1 MLSFLKRH
9 KILWTILL
17 CLLCAV
23 LVVTLIYHIHC
34 YLSVYKYMIEDFGD
48 YKGDFAVLADFC
60 TAYAAQKQPN
70 NGETFWFYCQRNSL
84 SYNGQPI
91 ALTDEVLNCLERVD
105 GAFPHKDAQLDGIR
119 CTGDAVYFVTHSGQ
133 YAVAYS
139 PNGKPTS
146 VSGLSAEDVFTI
158 SASDGWYHV
167 ARNNH

>member
-1 MLSFLKRH
+1 MLSFIKRH
-9 KILWTILL
+9 KILCSILL

-23 LVVTLIYHIHC
+23 LLAALIYHIHC
-34 YLSVYKYMIEDFGD
+34 YLSVYKYMIEDFSD

-60 TAYAAQKQPN
+60 SAYAAQNPPN
-70 NGETFWFYCQRNSL
+70 EGESFWFYCQGDSLRYNS
-84 SYNGQPI
+84 QPI
-91 ALTDEVLNCLERVD
+91 VLPDEVLDCLERVD

-133 YAVAYS
+133 YAVVYS

-146 VSGLSAEDVFTI
+146 VSGLSAQDVF
-158 SASDGWYHV
+158 SVKASGGWYHV